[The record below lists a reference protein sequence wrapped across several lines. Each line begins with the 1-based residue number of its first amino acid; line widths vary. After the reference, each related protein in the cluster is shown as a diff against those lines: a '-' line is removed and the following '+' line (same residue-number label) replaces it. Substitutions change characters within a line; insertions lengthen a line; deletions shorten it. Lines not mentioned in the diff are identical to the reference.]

1 MKIKVNGKHYELD
14 RIKTVSEVLRHFELN
29 QPSGIAVAL
38 NLNVVKRTEFE
49 TTEIKDGDEIEII
62 RAVQGG

>member
-1 MKIKVNGKHYELD
+1 MNLKVNGKTYDLQGVQT
-14 RIKTVSEVLRHFELN
+14 ITQVLKHFEID

-38 NLNVVKRTEFE
+38 NLHVVKRSDFDRQ
-49 TTEIKDGDEIEII
+49 EIKDGDEIEII

>member
-1 MKIKVNGKHYELD
+1 MNIKVNGQFYDLD
-14 RIKTVSEVLRHFELN
+14 NIETIAQLLRHFQVN

-38 NLNVVKRTEFE
+38 NLNVVKRTDFE
-49 TTEIKDGDEIEII
+49 KAGIKEGDEIEII

>member
-1 MKIKVNGKHYELD
+1 MKIKVNGKPYELD
-14 RIKTVSEVLRHFELN
+14 RIRTVSQVLKHFEVD
-29 QPSGIAVAL
+29 QPNGIAVAL
-38 NLNVVKRTEFE
+38 NLNVVKRTELE

>member
-1 MKIKVNGKHYELD
+1 MKIKVNGKPYELNKI
-14 RIKTVSEVLRHFELN
+14 RTVSQVLQPFEIN

-38 NLNVVKRTEFE
+38 NLHVVKRSDFE
-49 TTEIKDGDEIEII
+49 KTEINDGDEIEII

>member
-1 MKIKVNGKHYELD
+1 MNIKVNGQSYDLD
-14 RIKTVSEVLRHFELN
+14 NIETIAQLLRHFQVN

-38 NLNVVKRTEFE
+38 NLNVVKRTDFE
-49 TTEIKDGDEIEII
+49 KAGIKDGDEIEII

>member
-1 MKIKVNGKHYELD
+1 MNVKVNGKTYDLQD
-14 RIKTVSEVLRHFELN
+14 IKTIAQLLEHFQVN

-38 NLNVVKRTEFE
+38 NLNVVKRSDFE
-49 TTEIKDGDEIEII
+49 TVIVKEGDEVEII